1 MLVYVTKD
9 VDEPLAGYVVADD
22 NQAEGVG
29 VDQKC
34 VEDDCEDIVHVAI
47 SV

>member
-1 MLVYVTKD
+1 MLVHASKD

-34 VEDDCEDIVHVAI
+34 VEDDREDIVHVAI

>member
-1 MLVYVTKD
+1 MLVHATKG

-34 VEDDCEDIVHVAI
+34 VEDNCKDIVHVAI